1 MVSPPE
7 CLDQLFPD
15 SLGVEPPE
23 ATPSPQVLGAIDPR
37 PSSLATKKGLSLE
50 DAQPGRQRRKPGSA
64 DAHALVSPILRETPG
79 LGLGSGTPRRGR
91 GTVHDLGT
99 HGP

>member
-7 CLDQLFPD
+7 CLDRLFPD

-23 ATPSPQVLGAIDPR
+23 ATPSSQVLGAIDPR

-50 DAQPGRQRRKPGSA
+50 DA
-64 DAHALVSPILRETPG
+64 
-79 LGLGSGTPRRGR
+79 
-91 GTVHDLGT
+91 
-99 HGP
+99 